1 MDQVFPATKDDKK
14 GELIMVTL
22 DKSSIGSPALTRPMH
37 FDATFRNSPT
47 RIAANSSNSDDT
59 TRSPGSM
66 AAAKGHVSVAQIRS
80 CTWDPPAARLVIE
93 VDLL

>member
-1 MDQVFPATKDDKK
+1 MDQVFPAKKDDKK

-22 DKSSIGSPALTRPMH
+22 DKSSIGSPALTGPMH

-47 RIAANSSNSDDT
+47 RISNSDDT